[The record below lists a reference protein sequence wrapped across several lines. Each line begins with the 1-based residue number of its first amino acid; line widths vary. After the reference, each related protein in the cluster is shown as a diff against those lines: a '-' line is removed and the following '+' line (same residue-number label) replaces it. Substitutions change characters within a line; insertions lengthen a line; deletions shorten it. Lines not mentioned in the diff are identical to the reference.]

1 MPSSNTASDDLLT
14 DAVALR
20 DALRHGRVTATK
32 IATAVRERAVAVEN
46 PSSGPGL
53 GAFVHIES
61 AASVRDAATVLD
73 ALPAW
78 ARGRWHG
85 LPLALKDLQEVA
97 GLPTTQGSR
106 VLAPDGPGS
115 APTTPAD
122 DDVAALHRA
131 HGALVF
137 AKTQVPEF
145 GLNCYSENLVGAP
158 SRNPFDPE
166 CGSGG
171 SSGGQAAAVAAG
183 VLPAAVGSD
192 GGGSIRIPAAACG
205 LIGLKPSRG
214 QVPVGDALNDQ
225 AQLAVQGPI
234 ARTPADAA
242 MILDGLTARVPSA
255 TDGNRLFRPTAAPG
269 AHATSD
275 PWHNSDLDAVVGPPD
290 GRFRT
295 AIEDTSPAADV
306 VRGAAAGRFPWG
318 ERPLRIGVSTASAFE
333 SAHPTP
339 VSPEAM
345 SALATGI
352 DALRAAGHS
361 VQEADLRFDPRY
373 PEAFF
378 ALWTT
383 SLGTARLT
391 GEQEGLL
398 TGLAKHYR
406 HAALER
412 SAAELAVAI
421 RTLRE
426 IEKATI
432 QAWDAYDVILTPALA
447 QTPRPLG
454 WWWEGFD
461 PADPASAAQD
471 YERQCRYTPF
481 TSLINV
487 VGLPAVVLPTTWE
500 RSEFSESRVPMGVQL
515 IGRPGADVGLLA
527 LAEQV
532 RGQLDVGLPASVST
546 S

>member
-1 MPSSNTASDDLLT
+1 MPSSNTTGEVPLT

-20 DALRHGRVTATK
+20 DALRHGRVTSAEV
-32 IATAVRERAVAVEN
+32 ATAAREAAVAVEN
-46 PSSGPGL
+46 PTSGPPL
-53 GAFVHIES
+53 GAFLHIASQEAVS
-61 AASVRDAATVLD
+61 AAADQLD
-73 ALPAW
+73 ARPAW
-78 ARGRWHG
+78 QRGRWHG
-85 LPLALKDLQEVA
+85 LPMALKDLQEVA

-106 VLAPDGPGS
+106 VLAPGGPAS
-115 APTTPAD
+115 APIAEHD
-122 DDVAALHRA
+122 DDVAALSRA
-131 HGALVF
+131 HGALIF

-145 GLNCYSENLVGAP
+145 GLNCYSENLVGLP
-158 SRNPFDPE
+158 SRNPYDLQ

-171 SSGGQAAAVAAG
+171 SSGGQAAAVAAA
-183 VLPAAVGSD
+183 VLPAAIGSD

-214 QVPVGDALNDQ
+214 MVAVGDALSDH
-225 AQLAVQGPI
+225 AQLTVQGPI

-242 MILDGLTARVPSA
+242 LIFDGLCAHVPSVA
-255 TDGNRLFRPTAAPG
+255 GENSLPRPVAAP
-269 AHATSD
+269 AAPAVRN
-275 PWHNSDLDAVVGPPD
+275 PWHDVCVEAVRQPGP
-290 GRFRT
+290 GEFRT
-295 AIEDTSPAADV
+295 AVVDTSPALEA
-306 VRGAAAGRFPWG
+306 VRGVAAGRLPWG
-318 ERPLRIGVSTASAFE
+318 QRPLTVGVCTGSAFE

-352 DALRAAGHS
+352 DALRSAGHD

-373 PEAFF
+373 PGAFF

-383 SLGTARLT
+383 SLGAAPLT
-391 GEQEGLL
+391 PEQEDQL

-406 HAALER
+406 AAALER
-412 SAAELAVAI
+412 SATELALAI

-432 QAWDAYDVILTPALA
+432 RAWDAYDVILTPALA
-447 QTPRPLG
+447 QTPRPVG
-454 WWWEGFD
+454 WWREGFD
-461 PADPASAAQD
+461 PTDPASAAQD

-500 RSEFSESRVPMGVQL
+500 RSEFSESRVPMGIQL
-515 IGRPGADVGLLA
+515 IGRPGADDGLLA

-532 RGQLDVGLPASVST
+532 QGQLAA
-546 S
+546 

>member
-1 MPSSNTASDDLLT
+1 MPSSNTSADLPLT

-20 DALRHGRVTATK
+20 EALRHGQVTA
-32 IATAVRERAVAVEN
+32 ADVWAAVHERAVAAEN
-46 PSSGPGL
+46 PISGPPL
-53 GAFVHIES
+53 GAFVHIIPAEQ
-61 AASVRDAATVLD
+61 ARDMGQALD
-73 ALPAW
+73 ARPGW
-78 ARGRWHG
+78 ERGRWHG

-115 APTTPAD
+115 APTAEHD
-122 DDVAALHRA
+122 DDVAALHHA
-131 HGALVF
+131 HGASIF

-145 GLNCYSENLVGAP
+145 GLNCYSENLVGPP
-158 SRNPFDPE
+158 SRNPHDLD

-183 VLPAAVGSD
+183 VLPVAVGSD

-205 LIGLKPSRG
+205 LVGLKPSRG
-214 QVPVGDALNDQ
+214 MVPVGDALSEH
-225 AQLAVQGPI
+225 AQLTVQGPI

-242 MILDGLTARVPSA
+242 LVFDGLTAPA
-255 TDGNRLFRPTAAPG
+255 PALPDGNRLFRPVAAPTARG
-269 AHATSD
+269 AWN
-275 PWHNSDLDAVVGPPD
+275 PWHDVAVDAVREPAPHE
-290 GRFRT
+290 FRT
-295 AIEDTSPAADV
+295 ALEDTSPALEAV
-306 VRGAAAGRFPWG
+306 CAAGHGRFPWG
-318 ERPLRIGVSTASAFE
+318 QRPLRIGVCTASAFE

-339 VSPEAM
+339 VSKEAT
-345 SALATGI
+345 SALNTGV
-352 DALRAAGHS
+352 DALRAGGHH
-361 VQEADLRFDPRY
+361 VEEADLRFDPRY

-383 SLGTARLT
+383 SLGTAPLT
-391 GEQEGLL
+391 PEQADLL

-406 HAALER
+406 ATALGR
-412 SAAELAVAI
+412 SAAELALAI

-426 IEKATI
+426 IEKATLR
-432 QAWDAYDVILTPALA
+432 AWDAYDVVVTPALA

-454 WWWEGFD
+454 WWWEGYD

-471 YERQCRYTPF
+471 YERQCRYTPY

-487 VGLPAVVLPTTWE
+487 IGLPAVVLPTTWE
-500 RSEFSESRVPMGVQL
+500 RSEFSESRVPMGIQL
-515 IGRPGADVGLLA
+515 IGRPGADIGLLA

-532 RGQLDVGLPASVST
+532 RGQLG
-546 S
+546 